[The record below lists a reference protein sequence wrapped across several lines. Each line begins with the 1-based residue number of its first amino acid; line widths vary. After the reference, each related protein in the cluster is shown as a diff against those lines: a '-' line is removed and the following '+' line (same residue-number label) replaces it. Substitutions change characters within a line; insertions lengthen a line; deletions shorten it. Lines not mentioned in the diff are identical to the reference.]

1 MAVTYP
7 ARVEPVVHPRKG
19 SGGWRRLVIGGAPI
33 LAVIAV
39 MVIGGLIAAY
49 VYDANRRGAVSLSND
64 LLDAIDQRIAV
75 QMGAYLAPAEQ
86 FLESARAISGE
97 RGVFDGGLATEP
109 FVLATIGNF
118 PQIAGFSYADPDGN
132 FLYVTRNEK
141 GGFDSKLIDRRDGS
155 RRVTW
160 TRRDA
165 QGAVV
170 ETVQDPA
177 DSFDPRTRPW
187 YIGAVNEG
195 RAFWTTAYRFFT
207 LRRPGI
213 TYAVPHY
220 AANRRLVAVLGIDI
234 ELAALSR
241 FLKGLE
247 IGIHGKAMVIDAK
260 GRVIAYPSD
269 NWLVEGKEGAP
280 LPQLD
285 EFGDPTLTRIYNRLK
300 VDGYGRKLLEIDNQR
315 IIVSSRVLK
324 ALTGRNWSVLI
335 VAPESDFIGFVI
347 SSSWIA
353 LAMSGLVFLLV
364 AGLAALMMWRSLLAD
379 RRDRGARERQQALEA
394 RAQTLAELA
403 AASNLTD
410 RSSTEGVREA
420 MERAA
425 ESCRAKRASA
435 WYLASAGRTLICED
449 SFDRAG
455 YAHTTGAE
463 LHRDEFREL
472 FVALE
477 AEAAIDVRQAE
488 RDPRTHELAT
498 LYLQPLGTEGA
509 HIAPIHSG
517 QRLLGML
524 MVEDPQGGPTDAGL
538 SEFCLALASLLA
550 LRYLPS
556 GGQAVALQAGA
567 VAPDPRQIAEQR
579 IERAIGDRRV
589 ALQRRLLQYAMPAAE
604 LESGHIEQ
612 AAVAVIRLP
621 EWLAVVRRTE
631 DGHPAR
637 MDAVVDEIQRAL
649 GRSGVAY
656 AALLDDQVVLA
667 ACSGGGQSVAVD
679 ARVVALAAVEV
690 RDRLVDL
697 TAGWGEGSEF
707 KVAID
712 VGSVMTSTFGEAGER
727 SLWGGAIGVAKI
739 LAASGSRRAITVS
752 EAAYQILSGDFLFRQ
767 RGTYFLP
774 ETGTMRTFVLV
785 GAL

>member
-1 MAVTYP
+1 
-7 ARVEPVVHPRKG
+7 
-19 SGGWRRLVIGGAPI
+19 
-33 LAVIAV
+33 

-86 FLESARAISGE
+86 FLELARAISGE

-141 GGFDSKLIDRRDGS
+141 GGLDSKLIDRRDGG

-160 TRRDA
+160 TRRNA
-165 QGAVV
+165 EGAVV

-177 DSFDPRTRPW
+177 DNFDPRTRSW

-207 LRRPGI
+207 LKRPGI

-220 AANRRLVAVLGIDI
+220 AANRRLVSVLGIDI
-234 ELAALSR
+234 ELAALSS

-269 NWLVEGKEGAP
+269 NWLIEGKEGSP

-300 VDGYGRKLLEIDNQR
+300 VEGYGRKLLEVGNQR
-315 IIVSSRVLK
+315 IVVSSRVLK
-324 ALTGRNWSVLI
+324 ALTGRDWSVLI
-335 VAPESDFIGFVI
+335 VAPESDFIGFVV

-410 RSSTEGVREA
+410 RSSADGVRDA

-455 YAHTTGAE
+455 HAHTAGAE
-463 LHRDEFREL
+463 LHRDEFRAL

-524 MVEDPQGGPTDAGL
+524 MVEDPQGGASDAGL
-538 SEFCLALASLLA
+538 AEFCLALASLLA
-550 LRYLPS
+550 LRYLPA
-556 GGQAVALQAGA
+556 GGQAVVAQAGT

-579 IERAIGDRRV
+579 IEQAIGDRRV
-589 ALQRRLLQYAMPAAE
+589 ALQRRLLQYAIPRGRAGVGPYRA
-604 LESGHIEQ
+604 GGRRRDQ
-612 AAVAVIRLP
+612 AAGMAGGARAAPRTGIRRAWMPSSTRSSVRWAAAALP
-621 EWLAVVRRTE
+621 TPPCSTIRWCWRRFREAGNRSQSMRGSWLSRRSRCATGWSDLTGGLGRGLRIQGRHRCRAGHDLDVRRR
-631 DGHPAR
+631 PA
-637 MDAVVDEIQRAL
+637 
-649 GRSGVAY
+649 
-656 AALLDDQVVLA
+656 
-667 ACSGGGQSVAVD
+667 
-679 ARVVALAAVEV
+679 
-690 RDRLVDL
+690 
-697 TAGWGEGSEF
+697 
-707 KVAID
+707 
-712 VGSVMTSTFGEAGER
+712 ER

-752 EAAYQILSGDFLFRQ
+752 EASLPDPVGRFPVSPARHLFPARDRHDAHLRVGRCAVTSGAYESAEPMGRPLAGREPVPQ
-767 RGTYFLP
+767 RCAGST
-774 ETGTMRTFVLV
+774 RC
-785 GAL
+785 